1 MRQAAGDK
9 QQQSSTRNYMQ
20 GPSGANNPAL
30 NLVHA
35 ANLNTYNNYPIHH
48 LPSVVIDRSNFPY
61 QKANQVQP
69 GPTKTTQPT
78 GVYVLEST
86 FSQNNLS
93 SPIVITSGIS
103 SGARF
108 ARNNTITHQT
118 AESSTG
124 SAAQQPKFFSPPAPA
139 TNLYFGTPGANP
151 PRDPQTVVSNGKKGP
166 AKPAAVDKPYLDP
179 AQIMLNEIHN
189 HN

>member
-1 MRQAAGDK
+1 MLGQQPILSDAKNRLRISSNESKMRQAAAAEKPSG
-9 QQQSSTRNYMQ
+9 TRNYMQ
-20 GPSGANNPAL
+20 APSNGPAV
-30 NLVHA
+30 VHA

-61 QKANQVQP
+61 QKASHQPP

-103 SGARF
+103 SGGRF
-108 ARNNTITHQT
+108 ARNNTITSQT

-124 SAAQQPKFFSPPAPA
+124 SAA
-139 TNLYFGTPGANP
+139 
-151 PRDPQTVVSNGKKGP
+151 
-166 AKPAAVDKPYLDP
+166 
-179 AQIMLNEIHN
+179 
-189 HN
+189 